1 MTYGLFARPKT
12 QMRNLKPINKPPL
25 FFRRIIP
32 VVLCLYLGAATSL
45 WAQLQL
51 VPLEVETTDQRSEFA
66 QSARIQAIQLPFFDD
81 FSTAPST
88 YPDTQLWQPGSGV
101 YINNTLTTT
110 QPSINI
116 ATFDGLDA
124 TGVPY
129 NFRNE
134 QAQGDS
140 DTLVSQPIGLGGL
153 KPADSLYV
161 SYYWQAKGLG
171 ELPDRADTLRL
182 EFLSNAGEW
191 VAVWKQAGGEFDSLF
206 RQTFIRIVD
215 PTYLHDNFQ
224 FRFRSYGRLS
234 GAFDTWHLDYIY
246 LNKGRSLND
255 RFIKDIAV
263 RRPLT
268 PLLKRYTAMPFKHY
282 FASPVAATADSV
294 RTDIVNLFNNFNFT
308 SYTFTIFDEVGKKEV
323 QRYQQPVSSI
333 IGAKQTQVKSVA
345 IQPLTSPAQHTR
357 MRLRYKFD
365 LLTTDDQNPTIPTV
379 NLRRNDT
386 ISAYTDLAD
395 YYAYD
400 DGSAEFGVRMN
411 QRLGRTAVRFVTNQP
426 DTLGGVRLALVP
438 FRKNI
443 SGQGFSI
450 QVYSNR
456 NGKPDQVLYQKSVA
470 VKYGEKRNDFVE
482 YEFDNGVA
490 VVDTFYVGWLQI
502 SEDAL
507 AVGFDRNSSLG
518 TSQLVSNLS
527 TEWTDN
533 TEIKGS
539 VMIRPFFGGKT
550 SGLITGSEPVSAL
563 ALWVFPNPTA
573 GLIRWES
580 ESVRQIEVFSLQG
593 IKVRTIFPA
602 EGQREASLAELS
614 EGLYV
619 LRISD
624 GPRAIS
630 QKILLLK

>member
-1 MTYGLFARPKT
+1 
-12 QMRNLKPINKPPL
+12 MRNLKPISKLAL
-25 FFRRIIP
+25 FYRRGILAA
-32 VVLCLYLGAATSL
+32 LCLWLGGASTL

-51 VPLEVETTDQRSEFA
+51 VPLGTGVADQST
-66 QSARIQAIQLPFFDD
+66 QSANVARIQAIQLPFFDD
-81 FSTAPST
+81 FSTASST
-88 YPDTQLWQPGSGV
+88 HPDSQLWKPGSGV
-101 YINNTLTTT
+101 YINNTLTTRH
-110 QPSINI
+110 PSINV
-116 ATFDGLDA
+116 ATFDGLNGA
-124 TGVPY
+124 GVPY
-129 NFRNE
+129 NFTNE

-140 DTLVSQPIGLGGL
+140 DTLVSQPISLGGL
-153 KPADSLYV
+153 RPADSLYI

-182 EFLSNAGEW
+182 EFLSNTGNW
-191 VAVWKQAGGEFDSLF
+191 VAVWKQAGGDFDSLF
-206 RQTFIRIVD
+206 RQTFIPIVD
-215 PTYLHDNFQ
+215 PAYLHENFQ
-224 FRFRSYGRLS
+224 FRFRAYGRLS

-263 RRPLT
+263 RQPLT
-268 PLLKRYTAMPFKHY
+268 SLLKRYTAMPFKHY
-282 FASPVAATADSV
+282 FSNPAAATADSV

-308 SYTFTIFDEVGKKEV
+308 SYTFTIFDEVGKREV
-323 QRYQQPVSSI
+323 QRYQQPVSAI
-333 IGAKQTQVKSVA
+333 IAARQTQLKSVA
-345 IQPLTSPAQHTR
+345 VQPLIRPANATR

-386 ISAYTDLAD
+386 ISAYTELAD

-400 DGSAEFGVRMN
+400 DGSAEFGIRMN
-411 QRLGRTAVRFVTNQP
+411 QRLGRTALRFVTNQP
-426 DTLGGVRLALVP
+426 DTLGGVRMALVP

-443 SGQGFSI
+443 DGQGFTI

-456 NGKPDQVLYQKSVA
+456 NGKPDQVLYQKSVP
-470 VKYGEKRNDFVE
+470 VKFGANRNDFIE

-490 VVDTFYVGWLQI
+490 VADTFYVGWLQI

-550 SGLITGSEPVSAL
+550 RGVITGPEPSPTLVLS
-563 ALWVFPNPTA
+563 VFPNPTA

-593 IKVRTIFPA
+593 IPVRTIVPE

-614 EGLYV
+614 DGLYV

-624 GPRAIS
+624 GLRAVT
-630 QKILLLK
+630 QKILLKK

>member
-1 MTYGLFARPKT
+1 M
-12 QMRNLKPINKPPL
+12 
-25 FFRRIIP
+25 
-32 VVLCLYLGAATSL
+32 CLWLGGASTL

-51 VPLEVETTDQRSEFA
+51 VPLGTGVADQST
-66 QSARIQAIQLPFFDD
+66 QSANVARIQAIQLPFFDD
-81 FSTAPST
+81 FSTASST
-88 YPDTQLWQPGSGV
+88 HPDSQLWKPGSGV
-101 YINNTLTTT
+101 YINNTLTTRH
-110 QPSINI
+110 PSINV
-116 ATFDGLDA
+116 ATFDGLNGA
-124 TGVPY
+124 GVPY
-129 NFRNE
+129 NFTNE

-140 DTLVSQPIGLGGL
+140 DTLVSQPISLGGL
-153 KPADSLYV
+153 RPADSLYI

-182 EFLSNAGEW
+182 EFLSNTGNW
-191 VAVWKQAGGEFDSLF
+191 VAVWKQAGGDFDSLF
-206 RQTFIRIVD
+206 RQTFIPIID
-215 PTYLHDNFQ
+215 PAYLHENFQ
-224 FRFRSYGRLS
+224 FRFRAYGRLS

-246 LNKGRSLND
+246 LNKERSLND

-263 RRPLT
+263 RQPLT
-268 PLLKRYTAMPFKHY
+268 SLLKRYTAMPFKHY
-282 FASPVAATADSV
+282 FANPAAATADSV

-308 SYTFTIFDEVGKKEV
+308 SYTFTIFDEVGKREV
-323 QRYQQPVSSI
+323 QRYQQPVSAI
-333 IGAKQTQVKSVA
+333 IAARQTQLKSVA
-345 IQPLTSPAQHTR
+345 VQPLIRPANATR

-386 ISAYTDLAD
+386 ISAYTELAD

-400 DGSAEFGVRMN
+400 DGSAEFGIRMN
-411 QRLGRTAVRFVTNQP
+411 QRLGRTALRFVTNQP
-426 DTLGGVRLALVP
+426 DTLGGVRMALVP

-443 SGQGFSI
+443 DGQGFTI

-456 NGKPDQVLYQKSVA
+456 NGKPDQVLYQKSVP
-470 VKYGEKRNDFVE
+470 VKFGANRNDFIE

-490 VVDTFYVGWLQI
+490 VADTFYVGWLQI

-550 SGLITGSEPVSAL
+550 SGVITGPEPSPTLVLS
-563 ALWVFPNPTA
+563 VFPNPTA

-593 IKVRTIFPA
+593 IPVRTIVPE

-614 EGLYV
+614 DGLYV

-624 GPRAIS
+624 GLRAVT
-630 QKILLLK
+630 QKILLKK

>member
-1 MTYGLFARPKT
+1 
-12 QMRNLKPINKPPL
+12 MRNLRPLSKPPL
-25 FFRRIIP
+25 FIRRA
-32 VVLCLYLGAATSL
+32 VLAFLCLCLVAAAPL
-45 WAQLQL
+45 RAQLQL
-51 VPLEVETTDQRSEFA
+51 VPLGAGTPEPTTETTTT
-66 QSARIQAIQLPFFDD
+66 ARVQAILLPFFDD
-81 FSTAPST
+81 FSTATST
-88 YPDTQLWQPGSGV
+88 HPDPQLWRSGSGV
-101 YINNTLTTT
+101 YINNTLTTR
-110 QPSINI
+110 QPSINV

-153 KPADSLYV
+153 KPADSLYI

-182 EFLSNAGEW
+182 EFLSNQGTW
-191 VAVWKQAGGEFDSLF
+191 VAVWKQAGGDFDSLF
-206 RQTFIRIVD
+206 RQTFIPIVD
-215 PTYLHDNFQ
+215 PAYLHDSFQ

-263 RRPLT
+263 RKPLT

-282 FASPVAATADSV
+282 FANPAAATADSV

-323 QRYQQPVSSI
+323 QRYQQPVSAI
-333 IGAKQTQVKSVA
+333 IGAQQTQVKSVA
-345 IQPLTSPAQHTR
+345 IQPLSPPAQGTR

-386 ISAYTDLAD
+386 ISAYTELAD

-411 QRLGRTAVRFVTNQP
+411 QRLGRTAVRFVANQP
-426 DTLGGVRLALVP
+426 DTLGGVRMALVP

-443 SGQGFSI
+443 DGQGFTI

-456 NGKPDQVLYQKSVA
+456 NGKPDQVLYQKSVP
-470 VKYGEKRNDFVE
+470 VKYGTKRNDFVE
-482 YEFDNGVA
+482 YEFTNGVA

-507 AVGFDRNSSLG
+507 AVGFDRNSTLG

-527 TEWTDN
+527 TEWTTN
-533 TEIKGS
+533 TDLKGS

-550 SGLITGSEPVSAL
+550 SGIITGSEPLPAL
-563 ALWVFPNPTA
+563 DLSVFPNPTS

-580 ESVRQIEVFSLQG
+580 ELVRRIEVFSLQG
-593 IKVRTIFPA
+593 IQVRTVLPA

-614 EGLYV
+614 DGLYV

-624 GPRAIS
+624 GLRAVT
-630 QKILLLK
+630 QKILLKK

>member
-1 MTYGLFARPKT
+1 
-12 QMRNLKPINKPPL
+12 MRNLKSISKLAL
-25 FFRRIIP
+25 FYRRVILAA
-32 VVLCLYLGAATSL
+32 LCLWLGGVSTL

-51 VPLEVETTDQRSEFA
+51 VPLGIGAADQST
-66 QSARIQAIQLPFFDD
+66 QSANVARIQAIQLPFFDD

-88 YPDTQLWQPGSGV
+88 HPDSQLWKPGSGV
-101 YINNTLTTT
+101 YINNTLTTRH
-110 QPSINI
+110 PSINV
-116 ATFDGLDA
+116 ATFDGLNA
-124 TGVPY
+124 AGVPY
-129 NFRNE
+129 NFTNE

-140 DTLVSQPIGLGGL
+140 DTLVSQPISLGGL
-153 KPADSLYV
+153 RPADSLYI

-182 EFLSNAGEW
+182 EFLSNTGNW
-191 VAVWKQAGGEFDSLF
+191 VAVWKQAGGDFDSLF
-206 RQTFIRIVD
+206 RQTFIPIVD
-215 PTYLHDNFQ
+215 PAYLHENFQ
-224 FRFRSYGRLS
+224 FRFRAYGRLS

-263 RRPLT
+263 RQPLT
-268 PLLKRYTAMPFKHY
+268 SLLKRYTAMPFKHY
-282 FASPVAATADSV
+282 FANPAAATADSV

-308 SYTFTIFDEVGKKEV
+308 SYTFTVFDEISKKEV
-323 QRYQQPVSSI
+323 QRYQQPVSAI
-333 IGAKQTQVKSVA
+333 IAARQTQLKSVA
-345 IQPLTSPAQHTR
+345 VQPLIRPANATR

-400 DGSAEFGVRMN
+400 DGGAEFGVRMN
-411 QRLGRTAVRFVTNQP
+411 QRLGRTAVRFVSNQP
-426 DTLGGVRLALVP
+426 DTLGGVRMAMVP

-443 SGQGFSI
+443 AGQGFTI
-450 QVYSNR
+450 QVYSHR
-456 NGKPDQVLYQKSVA
+456 NGKPDQVLYQKSVP
-470 VKYGEKRNDFVE
+470 VKYGANRNDFTE

-490 VVDTFYVGWLQI
+490 VADTFYVGWLQI

-518 TSQLVSNLS
+518 TSQLFSNLS

-533 TEIKGS
+533 REIKGS

-550 SGLITGSEPVSAL
+550 SGVITGPEPSPSVGLS
-563 ALWVFPNPTA
+563 VFPNPTA

-593 IKVRTIFPA
+593 IPVRTIVPE
-602 EGQREASLAELS
+602 EGQREASLTELS
-614 EGLYV
+614 DGLYV

-624 GPRAIS
+624 GLRAVT
-630 QKILLLK
+630 QKILLKK

>member
-1 MTYGLFARPKT
+1 
-12 QMRNLKPINKPPL
+12 MRNLKPTSNLPL
-25 FFRRIIP
+25 FYRRAILAI
-32 VVLCLYLGAATSL
+32 LCLWLGASTSL

-51 VPLEVETTDQRSEFA
+51 VPLEVGATDPGNEPTNT
-66 QSARIQAIQLPFFDD
+66 ARIQAIQLPFFDD
-81 FSTAPST
+81 FSTAAST
-88 YPDTQLWQPGSGV
+88 RPDAQLWKPGSGV
-101 YINNTLTTT
+101 YINNTLTTR
-110 QPSINI
+110 QPSINV
-116 ATFDGLDA
+116 ATFDGLDGS
-124 TGVPY
+124 GVPY
-129 NFRNE
+129 NFGNE

-153 KPADSLYV
+153 KPADSLYI

-171 ELPDRADTLRL
+171 ELPDLADTLQL
-182 EFLSNAGEW
+182 EFLNTTGDW
-191 VAVWKQAGGEFDSLF
+191 VAVWKQPGGNADSLF
-206 RQTFIRIVD
+206 RQTFIAIVN
-215 PTYLHDNFQ
+215 PAYLHDNFQ
-224 FRFRSYGRLS
+224 FRFRAFGRLS

-246 LNKGRSLND
+246 LNKGRSLTD

-263 RRPLT
+263 RKPLT
-268 PLLKRYTAMPFKHY
+268 SFLKRYTAMPFKHY
-282 FASPVAATADSV
+282 FANPAAATADSV

-333 IGAKQTQVKSVA
+333 IAARQTQVKSVA
-345 IQPLTSPAQHTR
+345 IQPLTRPSTGNR

-386 ISAYTDLAD
+386 ISAITELAD

-400 DGSAEFGVRMN
+400 DGSAEFGIRMN
-411 QRLGRTAVRFVTNQP
+411 QRLGRTAVRFISNQP
-426 DTLGGVRLALVP
+426 DTLGGVRMALVP
-438 FRKNI
+438 FRKDIN
-443 SGQGFSI
+443 GQGFTI

-456 NGKPDQVLYQKSVA
+456 NGKPDQVLYQKSVP
-470 VKYGEKRNDFVE
+470 VKYGTNRNDFVE
-482 YEFDNGVA
+482 YEFNSGVA

-502 SEDAL
+502 SEDGL

-533 TEIKGS
+533 TEIQGS
-539 VMIRPFFGGKT
+539 VMLRPFFGGKT
-550 SGLITGSEPVSAL
+550 SGIITGAEPSPTRAL
-563 ALWVFPNPTA
+563 SVFPNPTT

-580 ESVRQIEVFSLQG
+580 ASVRQIEVFSLQG
-593 IKVRTIFPA
+593 INVRTIVPA

-614 EGLYV
+614 DGLYV

-624 GPRAIS
+624 GLRAVT
-630 QKILLLK
+630 QKILLKK

>member
-1 MTYGLFARPKT
+1 
-12 QMRNLKPINKPPL
+12 MRNLKPISKIPL
-25 FFRRIIP
+25 FSCRVIIAT
-32 VVLCLYLGAATSL
+32 LCLYLGIATSL

-51 VPLEVETTDQRSEFA
+51 VPLETESSVYNSETTK
-66 QSARIQAIQLPFFDD
+66 SARTEATQLPFFDD
-81 FSTAPST
+81 FSTATST
-88 YPDTQLWQPGSGV
+88 SPDSQLWKPGSGV
-101 YINNTLTTT
+101 YINNTLTTRH
-110 QPSINI
+110 PSVNV
-116 ATFDGLDA
+116 ATFDGLNA
-124 TGVPY
+124 AGVPY
-129 NFRNE
+129 DFRSE

-153 KPADSLYV
+153 KAADSLYL

-171 ELPDRADTLRL
+171 ELPDRTDTLRL
-182 EFLSNAGEW
+182 EFLNKTGNW
-191 VAVWKQAGGEFDSLF
+191 IAVWKQPGGDFDSLF

-215 PTYLHDNFQ
+215 PAYLHDNFQ
-224 FRFRSYGRLS
+224 FRFRANGRLS

-246 LNKGRSLND
+246 LNKGRSLTD

-263 RRPLT
+263 RKPLT
-268 PLLKRYTAMPFKHY
+268 PLLRRYTAMPFKHY
-282 FASPVAATADSV
+282 FANPVAATVDSV

-323 QRYQQPVSSI
+323 QRYQQPVSAI
-333 IGAKQTQVKSVA
+333 IGAQQTQVKSVA
-345 IQPLTSPAQHTR
+345 IQPLSRPAQGTR

-411 QRLGRTAVRFVTNQP
+411 QRLGRTAVRFVTNKP
-426 DTLGGVRLALVP
+426 DTLGGVRMAMVP
-438 FRKNI
+438 FRKDVSN
-443 SGQGFSI
+443 QVFTI

-456 NGKPDQVLYQKSVA
+456 NGKPDQVLYQKSVP
-470 VKYGEKRNDFVE
+470 VNYGEKRNDFVE
-482 YEFDNGVA
+482 YEFTNGVA

-527 TEWTDN
+527 TEWTIN
-533 TEIKGS
+533 TDLKGS

-550 SGLITGSEPVSAL
+550 SGIITGPEPVPTLAL
-563 ALWVFPNPTA
+563 AVFPNPTSA
-573 GLIRWES
+573 LIRWES
-580 ESVRQIEVFSLQG
+580 ESVRRIEVFSLQG
-593 IKVRTIFPA
+593 IQVRTIVPA
-602 EGQREASLAELS
+602 EGQREASLGELS

-624 GPRAIS
+624 GQRAVT
-630 QKILLLK
+630 QKILLKK

>member
-1 MTYGLFARPKT
+1 
-12 QMRNLKPINKPPL
+12 MRNLKPISKLPL
-25 FFRRIIP
+25 FFRRALLAT
-32 VVLCLYLGAATSL
+32 LCLYLGAATSL

-51 VPLEVETTDQRSEFA
+51 VPLEAGVPDQGTETSNAGRV
-66 QSARIQAIQLPFFDD
+66 QAIQLPFFDD
-81 FSTAPST
+81 FSTATST
-88 YPDTQLWQPGSGV
+88 NPDTQLWKPGSGV
-101 YINNTLTTT
+101 YINNTLTTR
-110 QPSINI
+110 QPSINV
-116 ATFDGLDA
+116 ATFDGLNA
-124 TGVPY
+124 AGVPY
-129 NFRNE
+129 NFGNE

-153 KPADSLYV
+153 KPADSLYI

-182 EFLSNAGEW
+182 EFLNNTGNW
-191 VAVWKQAGGEFDSLF
+191 VAVWKQAGGDFDSLF
-206 RQTFIRIVD
+206 RQTFIPIVD
-215 PTYLHDNFQ
+215 PAYLHDNFQ

-263 RRPLT
+263 RKPLT
-268 PLLKRYTAMPFKHY
+268 SLLKRYTAMPFKHY
-282 FASPVAATADSV
+282 FANPAAATADSV

-308 SYTFTIFDEVGKKEV
+308 SYTFTIFDEVAKKEV
-323 QRYQQPVSSI
+323 QRYQQLVSSI
-333 IGAKQTQVKSVA
+333 IGAQQTQIKSVA
-345 IQPLTSPAQHTR
+345 IQPLTRPATGTR

-411 QRLGRTAVRFVTNQP
+411 QRLGRTAVRFVTNQS
-426 DTLGGVRLALVP
+426 DTLGGVRMALVP
-438 FRKNI
+438 FRKDI
-443 SGQGFSI
+443 SGQGFTI
-450 QVYSNR
+450 QVYGNR

-470 VKYGEKRNDFVE
+470 VKYGTNRNDFVE
-482 YEFDNGVA
+482 YEFNNGVA

-527 TEWTDN
+527 TEWADN

-550 SGLITGSEPVSAL
+550 SGIITGAEPSPTL
-563 ALWVFPNPTA
+563 ALSVFPNPTS

-580 ESVRQIEVFSLQG
+580 ESVRRIEVFSLQG
-593 IKVRTIFPA
+593 INVRTIVPV

-614 EGLYV
+614 DGLFV

-624 GPRAIS
+624 GSRAIS
-630 QKILLLK
+630 QKIILKK

>member
-1 MTYGLFARPKT
+1 
-12 QMRNLKPINKPPL
+12 
-25 FFRRIIP
+25 
-32 VVLCLYLGAATSL
+32 LCLWLGGVSTL
-45 WAQLQL
+45 WAQLHL
-51 VPLEVETTDQRSEFA
+51 VPLVTRVADQSTKSVNA
-66 QSARIQAIQLPFFDD
+66 ARIQAIQLPFFDD
-81 FSTAPST
+81 FSTATST
-88 YPDTQLWQPGSGV
+88 HPDSQLWKPGSGV
-101 YINNTLTTT
+101 YINNTLTTSH
-110 QPSINI
+110 PSINV

-124 TGVPY
+124 AGVPY
-129 NFRNE
+129 NFTNE

-140 DTLVSQPIGLGGL
+140 DTLVSQPISLSGLR
-153 KPADSLYV
+153 PADSLYI
-161 SYYWQAKGLG
+161 SFYWQAKGLG

-182 EFLSNAGEW
+182 EFLSNTGDW
-191 VAVWKQAGGEFDSLF
+191 IAVWKQAGGAFDSLF
-206 RQTFIRIVD
+206 RQTFIPIIA
-215 PTYLHDNFQ
+215 PAYLHDNFQ
-224 FRFRSYGRLS
+224 FRFRAYGRLS

-263 RRPLT
+263 RQPLT
-268 PLLKRYTAMPFKHY
+268 SLLKRYTAMPFKHY
-282 FASPVAATADSV
+282 FANPAAATADSV

-333 IGAKQTQVKSVA
+333 IAARQTQLKSVA
-345 IQPLTSPAQHTR
+345 VQPLAQPASGTR

-386 ISAYTDLAD
+386 ISAYTELAD

-400 DGSAEFGVRMN
+400 DGSAEFGIRMN
-411 QRLGRTAVRFVTNQP
+411 QRLGRTALRFVTNQP
-426 DTLGGVRLALVP
+426 DTLGGVRMALVP

-443 SGQGFSI
+443 DGQGFTI
-450 QVYSNR
+450 QVYSHR
-456 NGKPDQVLYQKSVA
+456 NGRPDQVLYQKSVP
-470 VKYGEKRNDFVE
+470 VRYGANRNDFIE

-490 VVDTFYVGWLQI
+490 VADTFYVGWLQI

-518 TSQLVSNLS
+518 TSQLFSNLS

-550 SGLITGSEPVSAL
+550 SGVITGPEPSPTLVLS
-563 ALWVFPNPTA
+563 VFPNPTD

-580 ESVRQIEVFSLQG
+580 KSVRQIEIFSLQG
-593 IKVRTIFPA
+593 IPVRTIVPE
-602 EGQREASLAELS
+602 EGQREASLRELS
-614 EGLYV
+614 DGLYV

-624 GPRAIS
+624 GLRAVT
-630 QKILLLK
+630 QKILLKK

>member
-1 MTYGLFARPKT
+1 
-12 QMRNLKPINKPPL
+12 MRSLKPINNLPL
-25 FFRRIIP
+25 FFRRAIL
-32 VVLCLYLGAATSL
+32 VTVCLWLGTTTSL
-45 WAQLQL
+45 QAQLQL
-51 VPLEVETTDQRSEFA
+51 VPLEAGAADPGTESMR
-66 QSARIQAIQLPFFDD
+66 SARIQAVQLPFFDD
-81 FSTAPST
+81 FSTATST
-88 YPDTQLWQPGSGV
+88 HPDSQLWKPGSGV
-101 YINNTLTTT
+101 YINNTLTTRH
-110 QPSINI
+110 PSINV

-124 TGVPY
+124 AGVPY
-129 NFRNE
+129 NFSNE
-134 QAQGDS
+134 QSQGDS
-140 DTLVSQPIGLGGL
+140 DTLVSQPISLGGL
-153 KPADSLYV
+153 KPADSLYI

-182 EFLSNAGEW
+182 EFLSNTGKW
-191 VAVWKQAGGEFDSLF
+191 VAVWKQPGGDFDSLF
-206 RQTFIRIVD
+206 RQSSIPIVD
-215 PTYLHDNFQ
+215 PAYLHNNFQ

-246 LNKGRSLND
+246 LNKNRSIND

-263 RRPLT
+263 RKPLT
-268 PLLKRYTAMPFKHY
+268 SLLKRYTAMPFRHY
-282 FASPVAATADSV
+282 FANPVAATADSV

-308 SYTFTIFDEVGKKEV
+308 SYTFTIFDEIGKKEV

-333 IGAKQTQVKSVA
+333 IAARQTQVKSVA
-345 IQPLTSPAQHTR
+345 IQPLIRPATGTR

-386 ISAYTDLAD
+386 ISAVTELAD

-400 DGSAEFGVRMN
+400 DGSAEFGIRMN
-411 QRLGRTAVRFVTNQP
+411 QRLGRTALRFVSKQP
-426 DTLGGVRLALVP
+426 DTLGGVRMALVP

-443 SGQGFSI
+443 SGQSFTI

-456 NGKPDQVLYQKSVA
+456 NGKPDQVLYQKSVP
-470 VKYGEKRNDFVE
+470 VKYGANRNDFVE
-482 YEFDNGVA
+482 YEFNNGVA
-490 VVDTFYVGWLQI
+490 VTDTFYVGWLQI

-527 TEWTDN
+527 TEWANN

-539 VMIRPFFGGKT
+539 VMIRPYFGGKT
-550 SGLITGSEPVSAL
+550 SGIITGPEPSPTRML
-563 ALWVFPNPTA
+563 SVFPNPTT

-580 ESVRQIEVFSLQG
+580 GSVRQIEVFSMQG
-593 IKVRTIFPA
+593 ISVRTIVPA
-602 EGQREASLAELS
+602 EAQREASLTELS
-614 EGLYV
+614 DGLYV

-624 GPRAIS
+624 GLRAVT
-630 QKILLLK
+630 QKILLKK